1 MLEASPLRKLLG
13 CSDGQAHQQPSP
25 VEPKARRRYDIYHI
39 LQALY
44 VRGCARRT
52 GERISFHYLISQK
65 YTGDRVRLDVLRE
78 GATAE
83 LDVRLASP
91 DALVP
96 LHLGG
101 LGPSFLI
108 VAGAPAAHAH
118 PLCGAS
124 PHMHLLTY

>member
-1 MLEASPLRKLLG
+1 MPNTWCKRSTNG
-13 CSDGQAHQQPSP
+13 
-25 VEPKARRRYDIYHI
+25 
-39 LQALY
+39 
-44 VRGCARRT
+44 RRT

-65 YTGDRVRLDVLRE
+65 YTGDQVRLDVLRE
-78 GATAE
+78 GQTAE

-108 VAGAPAAHAH
+108 VAGAPAVHAH
-118 PLCGAS
+118 PPRSAF
-124 PHMHLLTY
+124 PHCTSSVSCPACTERVGRPLHL

>member
-1 MLEASPLRKLLG
+1 MWG
-13 CSDGQAHQQPSP
+13 
-25 VEPKARRRYDIYHI
+25 
-39 LQALY
+39 
-44 VRGCARRT
+44 ARRT

-65 YTGDRVRLDVLRE
+65 YTGDQVRLDVLRDGE
-78 GATAE
+78 TLE

-108 VAGAPAAHAH
+108 MAGAPAMRVPFLWKCTSVLVPVDLWALEPSSCIAA
-118 PLCGAS
+118 GA
-124 PHMHLLTY
+124 PT